1 MNDRV
6 NGYDPMT
13 HTNRPNTNLSTV
25 GGLMA
30 LSEIMDKAYYE
41 IDTEVRDRLRADVE
55 SGLLSMT
62 NALVGWLANAYYAEI
77 IDLLQ
82 FTDAVHTVSVI
93 HAEVLSTLFEYI
105 FGSIYKGDV
114 EGMV

>member
-6 NGYDPMT
+6 NGYD
-13 HTNRPNTNLSTV
+13 HTQRHHQGLSTV

-30 LSEIMDKAYYE
+30 LADELDSSYYE

-62 NALVGWLANAYYAEI
+62 NALVGWLANAYYAEV

-114 EGMV
+114 EGVV